1 MLTES
6 TAALFP
12 RTVAALAARAG
23 ASPMAA
29 GSAQA
34 ESPSASK
41 RAAAGADDRASAQA
55 RVEELAA
62 ELDELMATFDRQQA
76 HEEALQEAID
86 SLAALP
92 VAELDVLP
100 KAIDALQTV
109 HAEAMMQL
117 ERTGTRIA
125 QTDTALKEYE
135 SAVASFDETDA

>member
-1 MLTES
+1 MLTDT

-29 GSAQA
+29 GSAEA

-41 RAAAGADDRASAQA
+41 RANPGADDRASAQA
-55 RVEELAA
+55 RVDELAA
-62 ELDELMATFDRQQA
+62 ELEELMVTFDRQQA

-86 SLAALP
+86 RLTALP
-92 VAELDVLP
+92 VAELDVMP

-109 HAEAMMQL
+109 HGETMMQL

-125 QTDTALKEYE
+125 QTDAALKEYE
-135 SAVASFDETDA
+135 AAVASFDEAAA